1 MLHGD
6 KPARR
11 QAPKHQNKRSFHAIL
26 PLVVLHGMVSAP
38 NPPAESSIGSTVDS
52 RRIVNRPLS
61 PASIRVSKR
70 RGNLS
75 PVNEKTGSPPTGK
88 IRPVTSARQT

>member
-11 QAPKHQNKRSFHAIL
+11 QAPKHQNKRSFHAML
-26 PLVVLHGMVSAP
+26 PLVVLCGMVSAA

-75 PVNEKTGSPPTGK
+75 YRATCPLSTK
-88 IRPVTSARQT
+88 RPALPLQGRSGL